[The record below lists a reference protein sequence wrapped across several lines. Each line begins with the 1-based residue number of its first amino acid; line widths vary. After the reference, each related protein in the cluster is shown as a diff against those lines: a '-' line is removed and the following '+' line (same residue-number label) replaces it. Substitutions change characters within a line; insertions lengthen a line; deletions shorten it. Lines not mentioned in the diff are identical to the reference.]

1 MPEDHLLER
10 LEKLEGIVETTVRVL
25 PPLVQDL
32 SRRIDGL
39 REEMQG
45 VAARLEARIQQAEA
59 KLEGQIQW
67 VRSELEGF
75 TLIGVALAPFPCC
88 AKGLGKMGPMT
99 RWLVLAL
106 ALCGLVLA
114 QDWRLSQSQS
124 FTAQGA
130 SAWRYTLSPR
140 TKEAQ
145 ELWRRLSEQYRDHL
159 RAGYRVD
166 LGGGGCTSGAGC
178 SGLRPTAPRRTTP
191 PASPSGPSPWR
202 RRGRTASS
210 WSLGPSS
217 RRALGGSGPRG
228 KPHPK
233 PPLPGGGGP
242 GRLAPYRAAPSG
254 WRP

>member
-1 MPEDHLLER
+1 
-10 LEKLEGIVETTVRVL
+10 
-25 PPLVQDL
+25 
-32 SRRIDGL
+32 
-39 REEMQG
+39 
-45 VAARLEARIQQAEA
+45 
-59 KLEGQIQW
+59 
-67 VRSELEGF
+67 
-75 TLIGVALAPFPCC
+75 
-88 AKGLGKMGPMT
+88 MGPMT

-166 LGGGGCTSGAGC
+166 LGGWRVYFRGGVLWLAPHCPKADIPACFTFGALPVEKARQDRFLLELGALLEE
-178 SGLRPTAPRRTTP
+178 GLGRVRATGGSLTLSRLFRVEVARG
-191 PASPSGPSPWR
+191 ASP
-202 RRGRTASS
+202 
-210 WSLGPSS
+210 
-217 RRALGGSGPRG
+217 
-228 KPHPK
+228 
-233 PPLPGGGGP
+233 
-242 GRLAPYRAAPSG
+242 PYRAAPSG